1 MGLASRR
8 PVGGRVSTVG
18 QPKWPGGRG
27 RPGYAC
33 TIGIPLGI
41 ALYNAIRGATLDPIG
56 LTALTYIAT
65 ILSALVLYAV
75 IALTP
80 ARLLA
85 RQPITPQLAYGSTH
99 QPRRPGDPDTSPAA
113 GLRGSRTQDSG
124 ARGQRTGTA
133 QQLLYR

>member
-27 RPGYAC
+27 RPGHAC
-33 TIGIPLGI
+33 AIGIPLGI
-41 ALYNAIRGATLDPIG
+41 ALYNVIRGATLDPIG

-80 ARLLA
+80 GRLLA
-85 RQPITPQLAYGSTH
+85 RQPITPQLAY
-99 QPRRPGDPDTSPAA
+99 D
-113 GLRGSRTQDSG
+113 
-124 ARGQRTGTA
+124 
-133 QQLLYR
+133 